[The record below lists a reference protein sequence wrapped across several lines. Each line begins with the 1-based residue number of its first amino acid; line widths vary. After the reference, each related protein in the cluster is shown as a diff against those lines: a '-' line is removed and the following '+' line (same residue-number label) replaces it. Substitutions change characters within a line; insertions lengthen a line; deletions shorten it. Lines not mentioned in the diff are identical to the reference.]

1 MVFVVCALLALV
13 AIVYVVYVQPGTTPV
28 PAPDPQLGYLLEKKA
43 VLYENLRDLN
53 LEYRMG
59 KLSDDDYQRL
69 KKQCQF
75 EIGGVMAQIES
86 HQGSASAR
94 AAEPPVAS
102 PPSTRE
108 PRSHRGEQICPF
120 CGAGNSWQNKF
131 CGECGEKLA
140 EVAQESKQ

>member
-69 KKQCQF
+69 KQQCQF

-94 AAEPPVAS
+94 AAERPVAS
-102 PPSTRE
+102 PPSTR
-108 PRSHRGEQICPF
+108 EQICPF
-120 CGAGNSWQNKF
+120 CGAGNSWQDKF
-131 CGECGEKLA
+131 CSECGEKLA
-140 EVAQESKQ
+140 EVARESKQ